1 MQGGTELLLR
11 DTPFTTSN
19 PKEFW
24 LDNIQGYICSTVS
37 ITIPPFMAVNIHCKM
52 DALGHCM
59 QVDVLA
65 EPVRGFQTAHIH
77 CADCYVWR
85 VSLRFLLSAN
95 LSKEP
100 ECLSHHDS
108 HEGHHWESCSCQ
120 PGATSNFPDGN
131 FGRVLPMT
139 PMKDW
144 ILDTLNLQELKH
156 WSEEE

>member
-1 MQGGTELLLR
+1 
-11 DTPFTTSN
+11 
-19 PKEFW
+19 
-24 LDNIQGYICSTVS
+24 
-37 ITIPPFMAVNIHCKM
+37 
-52 DALGHCM
+52 M

-65 EPVRGFQTAHIH
+65 EPVRGSKLPISIVLTAN
-77 CADCYVWR
+77 VWR

-131 FGRVLPMT
+131 FGRVFL
-139 PMKDW
+139 
-144 ILDTLNLQELKH
+144 
-156 WSEEE
+156 